1 MKKLILK
8 KHDRFTQIVEDEEV
22 NTNKDSR
29 FDQVESTKYDVR
41 IENEIGEEI
50 QKFMKLAKKQIQLK
64 TKIRY

>member
-8 KHDRFTQIVEDEEV
+8 KHDRFTQIVVDEEV
-22 NTNKDSR
+22 NTNKDPR
-29 FDQVESTKYDVR
+29 FDQIESTKYDVR

>member
-22 NTNKDSR
+22 NTNKDPR
-29 FDQVESTKYDVR
+29 FDQIESTKYDVR
-41 IENEIGEEI
+41 IENEIGEKI